1 MRHRDFIQNI
11 AITLLAVSAL
21 FLFSRTQFFQLG
33 AASVGNYWQRITA
46 PASSA
51 TDDVILSDTL
61 SAPVRAAVTG
71 EYGRYASVTLTT
83 GEDRFIPIKT
93 LLREVLGSAR
103 NRTDSTQAAFLEALG
118 KTSVYCDF
126 LSSLPAAYLADLMG
140 LSTDSSLSIRALAAV
155 EEKGQVIL
163 LLWDGGSHYY
173 QCATAVQTSTLTE
186 VLDHFE
192 LGVSTFAFED
202 SSGYGQRLSPLSLF
216 PDPLPELPQLTL
228 SAASVPTETLLSAL
242 GFNPHTNSRYQ
253 DASGAEVVVEGDR
266 VIRISASGAF
276 SYTSGRRSRAV
287 HRRIRDGADC
297 PGSCD
302 RRSVPAGCTDAGGG
316 SPAVPAVPDAERQRS
331 DPDLRLSA
339 GRGPHPLCRR
349 LSRRRGHA
357 FRPGRFFPGPDPPA
371 VYIRGRRRPAAAAA
385 GYGHCRKGRRSR
397 AFHRLCRYR
406 NLSHLRRLAGGL
418 TNPRKGVETLWNA
431 TG

>member
-11 AITLLAVSAL
+11 TITLLAVSAL

-33 AASVGNYWQRITA
+33 AASVGNYWQKITA
-46 PASSA
+46 PASST
-51 TDDVILSDTL
+51 TDDVTPSDTL

-83 GEDRFIPIKT
+83 GEERFIPIKT

-103 NRTDSTQAAFLEALG
+103 NRTDSTQTAFLEALG

-126 LSSLPAAYLADLMG
+126 LSSLPVAYLADLMG
-140 LSTDSSLSIRALAAV
+140 ISTDSSLSIRALAAV
-155 EEKGQVIL
+155 EENGQVIL
-163 LLWDGGSHYY
+163 LLWDGESHYY
-173 QCATAVQTSTLTE
+173 QCATAVQISTLTE

-276 SYTSGRRSRAV
+276 SYTSGGEAALSIDASGAEPTVREAV
-287 HRRIRDGADC
+287 TGVQSLLDALTPEGEARLYLLSLTQNGSEATLTFGYQLGGVPIRFAD
-297 PGSCD
+297 
-302 RRSVPAGCTDAGGG
+302 G
-316 SPAVPAVPDAERQRS
+316 SPAAEVTLSGRAVSSLALTPRQYTS
-331 DPDLRLSA
+331 E
-339 GRGPHPLCRR
+339 
-349 LSRRRGHA
+349 
-357 FRPGRFFPGPDPPA
+357 
-371 VYIRGRRRPAAAAA
+371 AAAALLPLRQAMAIA
-385 GYGHCRKGRRSR
+385 GKDGGTE
-397 AFHRLCRYR
+397 
-406 NLSHLRRLAGGL
+406 LSIGYADTGAYPISAVWLAD
-418 TNPRKGVETLWNA
+418 
-431 TG
+431 

>member
-1 MRHRDFIQNI
+1 
-11 AITLLAVSAL
+11 
-21 FLFSRTQFFQLG
+21 
-33 AASVGNYWQRITA
+33 
-46 PASSA
+46 
-51 TDDVILSDTL
+51 
-61 SAPVRAAVTG
+61 
-71 EYGRYASVTLTT
+71 
-83 GEDRFIPIKT
+83 
-93 LLREVLGSAR
+93 
-103 NRTDSTQAAFLEALG
+103 
-118 KTSVYCDF
+118 
-126 LSSLPAAYLADLMG
+126 MG

-266 VIRISASGAF
+266 VIRINASGAF

-287 HRRIRDGADC
+287 HRRH
-297 PGSCD
+297 PG
-302 RRSVPAGCTDAGGG
+302 RS
-316 SPAVPAVPDAERQRS
+316 
-331 DPDLRLSA
+331 RLS
-339 GRGPHPLCRR
+339 GKL
-349 LSRRRGHA
+349 
-357 FRPGRFFPGPDPPA
+357 
-371 VYIRGRRRPAAAAA
+371 
-385 GYGHCRKGRRSR
+385 
-397 AFHRLCRYR
+397 
-406 NLSHLRRLAGGL
+406 
-418 TNPRKGVETLWNA
+418 
-431 TG
+431 

>member
-21 FLFSRTQFFQLG
+21 FLFSRTQFFQLS
-33 AASVGNYWQRITA
+33 AASVSNYWQRITT

-253 DASGAEVVVEGDR
+253 DASGA
-266 VIRISASGAF
+266 F
-276 SYTSGRRSRAV
+276 SYTSGGEAALSIDASGTEPTVREAV
-287 HRRIRDGADC
+287 TGVQSLLDALTPEGEARLYLLSLTQNGSEATLTFGYQLGGVPIRFAD
-297 PGSCD
+297 
-302 RRSVPAGCTDAGGG
+302 G
-316 SPAVPAVPDAERQRS
+316 SPAAEVTLSGRAVSSLALTPRQYTS
-331 DPDLRLSA
+331 E
-339 GRGPHPLCRR
+339 
-349 LSRRRGHA
+349 
-357 FRPGRFFPGPDPPA
+357 
-371 VYIRGRRRPAAAAA
+371 AAAALLPLRQAMAIA
-385 GYGHCRKGRRSR
+385 GKDGGTE
-397 AFHRLCRYR
+397 
-406 NLSHLRRLAGGL
+406 LSIGYADTGAYPISAVWLAD
-418 TNPRKGVETLWNA
+418 
-431 TG
+431 

>member
-33 AASVGNYWQRITA
+33 AASVSNYWQRITA

-61 SAPVRAAVTG
+61 SAPVRAAITG

-276 SYTSGRRSRAV
+276 SYTIGGEAALSIDASGTEPTVREAV
-287 HRRIRDGADC
+287 TGVQSLLDALIPEGEVRLYLLSLTQNGSEATLTFGYQLGGVPIRFAD
-297 PGSCD
+297 
-302 RRSVPAGCTDAGGG
+302 G
-316 SPAVPAVPDAERQRS
+316 SPAAEVTLSGRAVSSLALTPRQYTS
-331 DPDLRLSA
+331 E
-339 GRGPHPLCRR
+339 
-349 LSRRRGHA
+349 
-357 FRPGRFFPGPDPPA
+357 
-371 VYIRGRRRPAAAAA
+371 AAAALLPLRQAMAIA
-385 GYGHCRKGRRSR
+385 GKDGGTE
-397 AFHRLCRYR
+397 
-406 NLSHLRRLAGGL
+406 LSIGYADTGAYPISAVWLAD
-418 TNPRKGVETLWNA
+418 
-431 TG
+431 

>member
-33 AASVGNYWQRITA
+33 AASVSNYWQRITA

-186 VLDHFE
+186 VLDHFD

-276 SYTSGRRSRAV
+276 SYTSGGEAALSIDASGTEPTVREAV
-287 HRRIRDGADC
+287 TGVQSLLDALMPEREARLYLLSLTQNGSEATLTFGYQLGGVPIRFAD
-297 PGSCD
+297 
-302 RRSVPAGCTDAGGG
+302 G
-316 SPAVPAVPDAERQRS
+316 SPAAEVTLSGRAVSSLALTPRQYTS
-331 DPDLRLSA
+331 E
-339 GRGPHPLCRR
+339 
-349 LSRRRGHA
+349 
-357 FRPGRFFPGPDPPA
+357 
-371 VYIRGRRRPAAAAA
+371 AAAALLPLRQAMAIA
-385 GYGHCRKGRRSR
+385 GKDGGTE
-397 AFHRLCRYR
+397 
-406 NLSHLRRLAGGL
+406 LSIGYADTGAYPISAVWLAD
-418 TNPRKGVETLWNA
+418 
-431 TG
+431 

>member
-33 AASVGNYWQRITA
+33 AASVSNYWQRITA

-61 SAPVRAAVTG
+61 SAPVRAAITG

-266 VIRISASGAF
+266 VIRIGASGAF
-276 SYTSGRRSRAV
+276 SYTSGGEAALSIYASGTEPTVREAV
-287 HRRIRDGADC
+287 TGVQSLLDALTPEGEVRLYLLSLTQNGSEATLTFGYQLGGVPIRFAD
-297 PGSCD
+297 
-302 RRSVPAGCTDAGGG
+302 G
-316 SPAVPAVPDAERQRS
+316 SPAAEVTLSGRAVSSLALTPRQYTS
-331 DPDLRLSA
+331 E
-339 GRGPHPLCRR
+339 
-349 LSRRRGHA
+349 
-357 FRPGRFFPGPDPPA
+357 
-371 VYIRGRRRPAAAAA
+371 AAAALLPLRQAMAIA
-385 GYGHCRKGRRSR
+385 GKDGGTE
-397 AFHRLCRYR
+397 
-406 NLSHLRRLAGGL
+406 LSIGYADTGAYPISAVWLAD
-418 TNPRKGVETLWNA
+418 
-431 TG
+431 

>member
-1 MRHRDFIQNI
+1 M
-11 AITLLAVSAL
+11 
-21 FLFSRTQFFQLG
+21 
-33 AASVGNYWQRITA
+33 
-46 PASSA
+46 
-51 TDDVILSDTL
+51 
-61 SAPVRAAVTG
+61 RAAVTG

-276 SYTSGRRSRAV
+276 SYTSGGEAALSIDASGTEPTVREAV
-287 HRRIRDGADC
+287 TGVQSLLDALTPEGEARLYLLSLTQN
-297 PGSCD
+297 GSE
-302 RRSVPAGCTDAGGG
+302 ATLTFGYQLGG
-316 SPAVPAVPDAERQRS
+316 R
-331 DPDLRLSA
+331 
-339 GRGPHPLCRR
+339 PHPLCRR

-357 FRPGRFFPGPDPPA
+357 FRPGRFLPGPDPPA

>member
-1 MRHRDFIQNI
+1 M
-11 AITLLAVSAL
+11 
-21 FLFSRTQFFQLG
+21 
-33 AASVGNYWQRITA
+33 
-46 PASSA
+46 
-51 TDDVILSDTL
+51 
-61 SAPVRAAVTG
+61 RAAVTG

-126 LSSLPAAYLADLMG
+126 LSALPAAYLADLMG

-163 LLWDGGSHYY
+163 LLWDGVSHYY

-276 SYTSGRRSRAV
+276 SYTSGGEAALSIDASGTEPTVREAVTGVQSLLDALMPEGEARLYLLSLTQNGSEATLTFGYQLGGVPIRFADGSHAAEVRIEGQSITAFSLRLRRYTLTERDSLLLPLALSRAIAQRYPGCELTV
-287 HRRIRDGADC
+287 AYIDSYGESVGASWIAD
-297 PGSCD
+297 
-302 RRSVPAGCTDAGGG
+302 
-316 SPAVPAVPDAERQRS
+316 
-331 DPDLRLSA
+331 
-339 GRGPHPLCRR
+339 
-349 LSRRRGHA
+349 
-357 FRPGRFFPGPDPPA
+357 
-371 VYIRGRRRPAAAAA
+371 
-385 GYGHCRKGRRSR
+385 
-397 AFHRLCRYR
+397 
-406 NLSHLRRLAGGL
+406 
-418 TNPRKGVETLWNA
+418 
-431 TG
+431 

>member
-1 MRHRDFIQNI
+1 M
-11 AITLLAVSAL
+11 
-21 FLFSRTQFFQLG
+21 
-33 AASVGNYWQRITA
+33 
-46 PASSA
+46 
-51 TDDVILSDTL
+51 
-61 SAPVRAAVTG
+61 
-71 EYGRYASVTLTT
+71 
-83 GEDRFIPIKT
+83 
-93 LLREVLGSAR
+93 LGSAR

-140 LSTDSSLSIRALAAV
+140 LSTNSSLSIRALAAV

-276 SYTSGRRSRAV
+276 SYTSGGEAALSIDASGTEPTVREAV
-287 HRRIRDGADC
+287 TGVQSLLDALTPEGEARLYLLSLTQNGSEATLTFGYQLGGVPIRFAD
-297 PGSCD
+297 
-302 RRSVPAGCTDAGGG
+302 G
-316 SPAVPAVPDAERQRS
+316 SPAAEVTLSGRAVSSLALTPRQYTS
-331 DPDLRLSA
+331 E
-339 GRGPHPLCRR
+339 
-349 LSRRRGHA
+349 
-357 FRPGRFFPGPDPPA
+357 
-371 VYIRGRRRPAAAAA
+371 AAAALLPLRQAMAIA
-385 GYGHCRKGRRSR
+385 GKDGGTELSIGS
-397 AFHRLCRYR
+397 
-406 NLSHLRRLAGGL
+406 LSHLRRLAGGL
-418 TNPRKGVETLWNA
+418 TIPGKELRHRGTLPAEKHHYSDFSPAECLSAGVLGNSRDEGAYRPPRPAAGAGGAFCRGRDDAGSRSDPV
-431 TG
+431 

>member
-33 AASVGNYWQRITA
+33 AASVSNYWQRITA

-61 SAPVRAAVTG
+61 SAPVRAAITG

-192 LGVSTFAFED
+192 LGVSIFAFED
-202 SSGYGQRLSPLSLF
+202 SSGYGQRLSPL
-216 PDPLPELPQLTL
+216 LTL

-276 SYTSGRRSRAV
+276 SYTSGGEAALSIDASGTEPTVREAV
-287 HRRIRDGADC
+287 TGVQSLLDALMPEGEARLYLLSLTQNGSEATLTFGYQLGGVPIRFAD
-297 PGSCD
+297 
-302 RRSVPAGCTDAGGG
+302 G
-316 SPAVPAVPDAERQRS
+316 SPAAEVTLSGRAVSSLALTPRQYTS
-331 DPDLRLSA
+331 E
-339 GRGPHPLCRR
+339 
-349 LSRRRGHA
+349 
-357 FRPGRFFPGPDPPA
+357 
-371 VYIRGRRRPAAAAA
+371 AAAALLPLRQAMAIA
-385 GYGHCRKGRRSR
+385 GKDGGTE
-397 AFHRLCRYR
+397 
-406 NLSHLRRLAGGL
+406 LSIGYADTGAYPISAVWLAD
-418 TNPRKGVETLWNA
+418 
-431 TG
+431 

>member
-33 AASVGNYWQRITA
+33 AASVSNYWQRITA

-173 QCATAVQTSTLTE
+173 QCATAV
-186 VLDHFE
+186 
-192 LGVSTFAFED
+192 
-202 SSGYGQRLSPLSLF
+202 
-216 PDPLPELPQLTL
+216 
-228 SAASVPTETLLSAL
+228 
-242 GFNPHTNSRYQ
+242 
-253 DASGAEVVVEGDR
+253 
-266 VIRISASGAF
+266 
-276 SYTSGRRSRAV
+276 
-287 HRRIRDGADC
+287 
-297 PGSCD
+297 
-302 RRSVPAGCTDAGGG
+302 
-316 SPAVPAVPDAERQRS
+316 
-331 DPDLRLSA
+331 
-339 GRGPHPLCRR
+339 
-349 LSRRRGHA
+349 
-357 FRPGRFFPGPDPPA
+357 
-371 VYIRGRRRPAAAAA
+371 
-385 GYGHCRKGRRSR
+385 
-397 AFHRLCRYR
+397 
-406 NLSHLRRLAGGL
+406 
-418 TNPRKGVETLWNA
+418 
-431 TG
+431 

>member
-33 AASVGNYWQRITA
+33 AASVSNYWQRITA

-140 LSTDSSLSIRALAAV
+140 LSTNSSLSIRALAAV

-173 QCATAVQTSTLTE
+173 QCVTAVQTSTLTE

-266 VIRISASGAF
+266 SSASAPAA
-276 SYTSGRRSRAV
+276 RSP
-287 HRRIRDGADC
+287 I
-297 PGSCD
+297 
-302 RRSVPAGCTDAGGG
+302 
-316 SPAVPAVPDAERQRS
+316 
-331 DPDLRLSA
+331 
-339 GRGPHPLCRR
+339 
-349 LSRRRGHA
+349 
-357 FRPGRFFPGPDPPA
+357 
-371 VYIRGRRRPAAAAA
+371 PAAA
-385 GYGHCRKGRRSR
+385 K
-397 AFHRLCRYR
+397 
-406 NLSHLRRLAGGL
+406 
-418 TNPRKGVETLWNA
+418 PRCP
-431 TG
+431 

>member
-33 AASVGNYWQRITA
+33 AASVSNYWQRITA

-61 SAPVRAAVTG
+61 SAPVRAAITG

-276 SYTSGRRSRAV
+276 SYTGGGEAALSIDASGTEPTVREAV
-287 HRRIRDGADC
+287 TGVQSLLDALMPEGEARLYLLSLTQNGSDATLTGGYQLGGVPIRFAD
-297 PGSCD
+297 
-302 RRSVPAGCTDAGGG
+302 G
-316 SPAVPAVPDAERQRS
+316 SPAAEVTLSGRAVSSLALTPRQYTS
-331 DPDLRLSA
+331 E
-339 GRGPHPLCRR
+339 
-349 LSRRRGHA
+349 
-357 FRPGRFFPGPDPPA
+357 
-371 VYIRGRRRPAAAAA
+371 AAAALLPLRQAMAIA
-385 GYGHCRKGRRSR
+385 GKDGGTE
-397 AFHRLCRYR
+397 
-406 NLSHLRRLAGGL
+406 LSIGYADTGAYPISAVWLAD
-418 TNPRKGVETLWNA
+418 
-431 TG
+431 

>member
-33 AASVGNYWQRITA
+33 AASVSNYWQRITA

-276 SYTSGRRSRAV
+276 SYTSGGEAALSIDASGTEPTVREAV
-287 HRRIRDGADC
+287 TGVQSLLDALTPEGEVRLYLLSLTQNGSETALTFGYQLGGVPIRFAD
-297 PGSCD
+297 
-302 RRSVPAGCTDAGGG
+302 G
-316 SPAVPAVPDAERQRS
+316 SPAAEVTLSGRAVSSLALTPRQYTS
-331 DPDLRLSA
+331 E
-339 GRGPHPLCRR
+339 
-349 LSRRRGHA
+349 
-357 FRPGRFFPGPDPPA
+357 
-371 VYIRGRRRPAAAAA
+371 AAAALLPLRQAMAIA
-385 GYGHCRKGRRSR
+385 GKDGGTE
-397 AFHRLCRYR
+397 
-406 NLSHLRRLAGGL
+406 LSIGYADTGAYPISAVWLAD
-418 TNPRKGVETLWNA
+418 
-431 TG
+431 

>member
-33 AASVGNYWQRITA
+33 AASVSNYWQRITA

-61 SAPVRAAVTG
+61 SAPVRAAITG

-266 VIRISASGAF
+266 VIRIGASGAF
-276 SYTSGRRSRAV
+276 SYTSGGEAALSIDASGTEPTVREAV
-287 HRRIRDGADC
+287 TGVQSLLDALTPEGEVRLYLLSLTQNGSEATLTFGYQLGGVPIRFAD
-297 PGSCD
+297 
-302 RRSVPAGCTDAGGG
+302 G
-316 SPAVPAVPDAERQRS
+316 SPAAEVTLSGRAVSSLALTPRQYTS
-331 DPDLRLSA
+331 E
-339 GRGPHPLCRR
+339 
-349 LSRRRGHA
+349 
-357 FRPGRFFPGPDPPA
+357 
-371 VYIRGRRRPAAAAA
+371 AAAALLPLRQAMAIA
-385 GYGHCRKGRRSR
+385 GKDGGTE
-397 AFHRLCRYR
+397 
-406 NLSHLRRLAGGL
+406 LSIGYADTGAYPISAVWLAD
-418 TNPRKGVETLWNA
+418 
-431 TG
+431 

>member
-21 FLFSRTQFFQLG
+21 FLFSRTQFFQLS
-33 AASVGNYWQRITA
+33 AASVSNYWQRITT

-276 SYTSGRRSRAV
+276 SYTSGGEAALSIDASGTEPTVREAV
-287 HRRIRDGADC
+287 TGVQSLLDALTPEREARLYLLSLTQNGSEATLTFGYQLGGVPIRFAD
-297 PGSCD
+297 
-302 RRSVPAGCTDAGGG
+302 G
-316 SPAVPAVPDAERQRS
+316 SPAAEVTLSGRAVSSLALTPRQYTS
-331 DPDLRLSA
+331 E
-339 GRGPHPLCRR
+339 
-349 LSRRRGHA
+349 
-357 FRPGRFFPGPDPPA
+357 
-371 VYIRGRRRPAAAAA
+371 AAAALLPLRQAMAIA
-385 GYGHCRKGRRSR
+385 GKDGGTE
-397 AFHRLCRYR
+397 
-406 NLSHLRRLAGGL
+406 LSIGYADTGAYPISAVWLAD
-418 TNPRKGVETLWNA
+418 
-431 TG
+431 

>member
-33 AASVGNYWQRITA
+33 AASVSNYWQRITA

-126 LSSLPAAYLADLMG
+126 LSALPAAYLADLMG

-163 LLWDGGSHYY
+163 LLWDGVSHYY

-276 SYTSGRRSRAV
+276 SYTSGGEAALSIDASGTEPTVREAV
-287 HRRIRDGADC
+287 TGVQSLLDALMPEGEARLYLLSLTQNGSEATLTFGYQLGGVPIRFAD
-297 PGSCD
+297 
-302 RRSVPAGCTDAGGG
+302 G
-316 SPAVPAVPDAERQRS
+316 SPAAEVTLSGRAVSSLALTPRQYTAE
-331 DPDLRLSA
+331 
-339 GRGPHPLCRR
+339 
-349 LSRRRGHA
+349 
-357 FRPGRFFPGPDPPA
+357 
-371 VYIRGRRRPAAAAA
+371 AAAALLPLRQAMAIA
-385 GYGHCRKGRRSR
+385 GKDGGTE
-397 AFHRLCRYR
+397 
-406 NLSHLRRLAGGL
+406 LSIGYADTGAYPISAVWLAD
-418 TNPRKGVETLWNA
+418 
-431 TG
+431 